1 MTASDANV
9 RDLELLR
16 VETEPFH
23 KALGSPAGAVRQ
35 VVERVGL
42 LALRS
47 LAFLRGAALAEQFVS
62 ETGRRDAELVG
73 GPVDPDLQDAS
84 LDCVQVE
91 VAIGAGFLS
100 GYRTLRVG
108 LTK

>member
-1 MTASDANV
+1 M
-9 RDLELLR
+9 
-16 VETEPFH
+16 
-23 KALGSPAGAVRQ
+23 
-35 VVERVGL
+35 VERVGL

-47 LAFLRGAALAEQFVS
+47 LALLRGAALAEQFVPEAS
-62 ETGRRDAELVG
+62 RRQAELVG
-73 GPVDPDLQDAS
+73 GAVDADLEDAS

-100 GYRTLRVG
+100 GYRTLRAG